1 MKKLFSLIL
10 VFLCLCVYNSE
21 GQQSFEKEI
30 TGINWTVG
38 DLGAEEH
45 WMPIWLPV
53 LQTAVRFKA
62 GVRLSGG
69 SVAISCPVKVRMEYN
84 ALDASGGN
92 RMRFRVKA
100 TPQSSSQNTFASGF
114 GFYFPNKIQAGIIGV
129 PGLDN
134 LLPWFDTGIDLWD
147 LLSIVPVAGS
157 PVSSA
162 VSNIGVNMNSTQA
175 LPLGNSSE
183 YHDTRTLFSYDLT
196 DLIKTDAKKANAVTR
211 LYNKLSPS
219 AKSKIL
225 TAIKVVKRCN
235 DAEAL
240 GIFEGI
246 LGTAIEKV
254 AGLGSIGIKGDPYF
268 KVEGMKIVMIVKFN
282 VGSRTSGTTVVT
294 LSDPAQFGEFYVSI
308 PPFVT
313 SGEQLTVMI
322 DEISYEFR
330 LSQTLNSQL
339 AVPLLGDIDI
349 VDYTKVITYSRAK
362 KKLTDGEC
370 KLSVPLQPSNLPIP
384 EYIVTEGVASAI
396 YTYVSPNIPL
406 KGILEVKKGTQLVK
420 TLSEQNFK
428 TTHGLIVTGL
438 TPSTGYS
445 FNLTCYDAAGN
456 SYTVPALT
464 KTTKAEIKK
473 RSLNEEQEGQSIK
486 NLSATS
492 GNDQFTV
499 TWNTDR
505 TSSTEIFFSPSAEEY
520 LTTYLSGVKK
530 TDNSVNVGW
539 ADAVDLPRKLETSHL
554 ITIPD
559 LEPGTKYYYRVSSR
573 FYRNNNSNDQYEFYV
588 DKTGEITTK
597 TFPKI
602 KIKTMDGTRPVAS
615 LPVELYKTSGS
626 SYPMLL
632 ITGRDGFTPLFTLE
646 PGVSYNARLRN
657 HEGFTDVVSS
667 AINVPASAQNELPAV
682 TLNLNRKPSPGGK
695 VVDKDGNPV
704 QGALV
709 KVSGSTSQVTT
720 DSQGNYNFNN
730 LNFFTDK
737 ELIVTKS
744 GYFESRGQGQF
755 NIWGQ
760 FSAVPV
766 VLNSNI
772 VNLQIALK
780 TGTSPVPNSTVKLKN
795 SAGTVL
801 TTGTTNSSGIVNLQ
815 HTFTS
820 LPPAGV
826 YSVEITAA
834 SGSKVMPSVEY
845 IGIVPGSSYSYQFQ
859 CVTDVSAPVISDL
872 ELRQDGGNIV
882 AGFVSSEPG
891 KYMAE
896 ITTPSNQ
903 STTVPW
909 TDFPSGTTAVSNKV
923 IVSNGV
929 SGIYKIRIKVK
940 DAYDNERA
948 SDLTE
953 LNFFNASSLE
963 LKAENITTNS
973 AVLYWSQ
980 YPNAGD
986 FGKYVI
992 YKSGGSTATT
1002 GTPVTEIRNI
1012 SSVRYLLTSLTS
1024 NTQYYYILKVF
1035 NRSGQET
1042 GSSKNPARVSF
1053 KTISSPPVI
1062 SNLTVSPEEAG
1073 LNEPVRITASIND
1086 NDTKIASVIVII
1098 EYGQNKNEI
1107 LNVRPNAANY
1117 QVNTT
1122 YTPPSS
1128 NEYTAVVTAADE
1140 SGEVA
1145 GQARFMA
1152 SGILKPLIN
1161 FDKVPATIVE
1171 GSEMEGSIHFS
1182 NLNEIRPKKEIC
1194 TITFGD
1200 GNETV
1205 NTYSGQEITPDIYFM
1220 HIYEKSGE
1228 YKIEAVIKCDTDSG
1242 QSESS
1247 VISAKIVVK
1256 EP

>member
-1 MKKLFSLIL
+1 MS
-10 VFLCLCVYNSE
+10 VWPVYS
-21 GQQSFEKEI
+21 
-30 TGINWTVG
+30 
-38 DLGAEEH
+38 
-45 WMPIWLPV
+45 
-53 LQTAVRFKA
+53 
-62 GVRLSGG
+62 
-69 SVAISCPVKVRMEYN
+69 
-84 ALDASGGN
+84 
-92 RMRFRVKA
+92 
-100 TPQSSSQNTFASGF
+100 FASKFHRAIWYVMYNCMISFSG
-114 GFYFPNKIQAGIIGV
+114 Y
-129 PGLDN
+129 L
-134 LLPWFDTGIDLWD
+134 
-147 LLSIVPVAGS
+147 AGS

-175 LPLGNSSE
+175 LPLGTSAE

-219 AKSKIL
+219 AQSKIL

-282 VGSRTSGTTVVT
+282 VGSRTSGTTVIT
-294 LSDPAQFGEFYVSI
+294 LTDPSQFGEFYVSI

-313 SGEQLTVMI
+313 SREQLTVMI
-322 DEISYEFR
+322 DEIFYEFR

-349 VDYTKVITYSRAK
+349 VDYTKVITYSRADK
-362 KKLTDGEC
+362 ILSDTDY
-370 KLSVPLQPSNLPIP
+370 KFTVPLQPSNLPIP
-384 EYIVTEGVASAI
+384 EYIVNPGAVSAI
-396 YTYVSPNIPL
+396 YTYVSPTIPMR
-406 KGILEVKKGTQLVK
+406 GELEVKKGTQLVK
-420 TLSEQNFK
+420 RLSEQNYK

-438 TPSTGYS
+438 TPATAYS
-445 FNLTCYDAAGN
+445 FNMTCYNAAGN
-456 SYTVPALT
+456 SYSVPVVT
-464 KTTKAEIKK
+464 KTTEAEIGR
-473 RSLNEEQEGQSIK
+473 RSLNEEQSGQSIK

-505 TSSTEIFFSPSAEEY
+505 VSSTEIFFSPSAEEY
-520 LTTYLSGVKK
+520 LTKYLSGVKK

-539 ADAVDLPRKLETSHL
+539 ADAVNLPRKLEASHS

-573 FYRNNNSNDQYEFYV
+573 FYKNNNSNNQYEFYV

-602 KIKTMDGTRPVAS
+602 KIKAMDGTRPVAS

-626 SYPMLL
+626 SDPMILT
-632 ITGRDGFTPLFTLE
+632 TGKDGFTPLFILE

-657 HEGFTDVVSS
+657 HDGFADVVSS
-667 AINVPASAQNELPAV
+667 AINVPASAQSELPAV
-682 TLNLNRKPSPGGK
+682 TLNLSRKPSAGGK
-695 VVDKDGNPV
+695 VVDKEGNPV

-709 KVSGSTSQVTT
+709 KVSGSTSQTTT

-730 LNFFTDK
+730 LNIFTGK
-737 ELIVTKS
+737 EIIVTKS
-744 GYFESRGQGQF
+744 GFFESRGQGQF
-755 NIWGQ
+755 NVWGQ
-760 FSAVPV
+760 YSAVPV
-766 VLNSNI
+766 VLRSNTT
-772 VNLQIALK
+772 NLQITLRE
-780 TGTSPVPNSTVKLKN
+780 GTSPVTNAGILLKN
-795 SAGTVL
+795 PSGTL
-801 TTGTTNSSGIVNLQ
+801 LKSGKTNSSGVVNLQ
-815 HTFTS
+815 HSFTS
-820 LPPAGV
+820 VPPAGV
-826 YSVEITAA
+826 YSVEIQPPA
-834 SGSKVMPSVEY
+834 GSKIISSVEY
-845 IGIVPGSSYSYQFQ
+845 IGVEPGLSYTYQFR
-859 CVTDVSAPVISDL
+859 CVADLIPPVISDIS
-872 ELRQDGGNIV
+872 LRQESGNII
-882 AGFVSSEPG
+882 AGFSSSEPG

-909 TDFPSGTTAVSNKV
+909 TDFPSVTTTVSNKV

-940 DAYDNERA
+940 DAYDNEWA
-948 SDLTE
+948 SDLAE

-1107 LNVRPNAANY
+1107 LNVRPNTANY

-1145 GQARFMA
+1145 GQAGFMA

-1171 GSEMEGSIHFS
+1171 GSEMEGAVLFS
-1182 NLNEIRPKKEIC
+1182 NLNEIKPKKAIC